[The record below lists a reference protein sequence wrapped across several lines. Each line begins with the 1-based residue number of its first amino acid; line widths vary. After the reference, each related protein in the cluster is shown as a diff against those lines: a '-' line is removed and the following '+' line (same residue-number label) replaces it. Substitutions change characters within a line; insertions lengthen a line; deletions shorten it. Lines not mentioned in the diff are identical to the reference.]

1 MPRPR
6 IRGNPIQTAVET
18 WTATLPQRQSKHEWP
33 AWRHEL
39 IKATPKRFTIYEPM
53 ALLPA
58 GSLQSEIWET
68 ELAQHDAETV
78 DVLWRLILEELSRH
92 GKKQIQLTH
101 LAVNEGIPL
110 HSAQAQG
117 EQNTRRSPSRLRV
130 LFGDFGP
137 AQVSE
142 QAASLDSKQLDAALW
157 VSTRQNGIV
166 QTWAPR
172 WTMFSRGNVKEKARL
187 LTFACADQCDEP
199 LGEEW
204 AVDLYAGIGYFTFCY
219 AALGFRVL
227 GWEMNPW
234 SVEGLRRGAHANGW
248 TVRVVQGDELLRPLN
263 QVLAG
268 QERIIVFLE
277 SNDKAR
283 QRIDELQHAG
293 IARNLSHVNCGLLP
307 TSAATWQ
314 AAWHMTRF
322 TCQSWLHLHENIG
335 VRDIESRRQS
345 VSQLF
350 DSWDSSQGNQRV
362 SAVHHVELVKTF
374 APDVWHCVL
383 DVRITQNLCT
393 SNDASRPNF
402 EKRK

>member
-1 MPRPR
+1 MPRPHPR
-6 IRGNPIQTAVET
+6 ENPIQTAVEK
-18 WTATLPQRQSKHEWP
+18 WIATLPGRQSKHEWP
-33 AWRHEL
+33 AWRQEL
-39 IKATPKRFTIYEPM
+39 IKTAPKRFTIYEPM

-58 GSLQSEIWET
+58 SSLQSEIWEA
-68 ELAQHDAETV
+68 ELAQQDAETL

-92 GKKQIQLTH
+92 GKKQLQLTH

-110 HSAQAQG
+110 HSAQAQD
-117 EQNTRRSPSRLRV
+117 EENTRRSPSRLRV

-137 AQVSE
+137 AQLSE

-157 VSTRQNGIV
+157 VSTRQNGIM

-187 LTFACADQCDEP
+187 LTFARAGQCNEP

-204 AVDLYAGIGYFTFCY
+204 AVDLYAGIGYFAFCY

-227 GWEMNPW
+227 CWEINPW
-234 SVEGLRRGAHANGW
+234 SVQGLKRGAHTNGW
-248 TVRVVQGDELLRPLN
+248 SVHVVQGEELLRPLN

-268 QERIIVFLE
+268 KERIIVFLE
-277 SNDKAR
+277 SNQQAR
-283 QRIDELQHAG
+283 RRIDELQHAG

-314 AAWHMTRF
+314 AAWHMTRLS
-322 TCQSWLHLHENIG
+322 CDSWLHLHENIG
-335 VRDIESRRQS
+335 VHDIESRRQS

-350 DSWDSSQGNQRV
+350 DSWASSPESHRV
-362 SAVHHVELVKTF
+362 STVYPVELIKTF
-374 APDVWHCVL
+374 APGVWHCVL
-383 DVRITQNLCT
+383 DVHITKSMHQ
-393 SNDASRPNF
+393 
-402 EKRK
+402 